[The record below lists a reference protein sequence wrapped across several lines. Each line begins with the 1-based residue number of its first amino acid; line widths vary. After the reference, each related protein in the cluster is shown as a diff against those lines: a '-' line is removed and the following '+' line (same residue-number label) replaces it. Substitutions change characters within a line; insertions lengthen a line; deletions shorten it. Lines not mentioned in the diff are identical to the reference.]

1 MLAHDLIAHLA
12 IIAAAL
18 FAGAAFYVSFAEQPA
33 RMTLDDA
40 AAHAHWG
47 PSYARGKIMQGAL
60 AAIGA
65 GLAFYVWWT
74 SLNSLWLV
82 GALLLA
88 ANWPFTL
95 LVIMP
100 VNRKL
105 EASASGQGD
114 AGTRALLHR
123 WGRLHAIRSALGAA
137 SALVMLAALHNRL

>member
-1 MLAHDLIAHLA
+1 MPTHDLVAHLA

-18 FAGAAFYVSFAEQPA
+18 FAGAAFYVSFAEHPA

-60 AAIGA
+60 AAIGG

-74 SLNSLWLV
+74 SLNTLWLI
-82 GALLLA
+82 GAALLL

-95 LVIMP
+95 FVIMP
-100 VNRKL
+100 VNRRL
-105 EASASGQGD
+105 EASASGTGD
-114 AGTRALLHR
+114 AGTRALLER

-137 SALVMLAALHNRL
+137 AALVMLAALHWRL

>member
-1 MLAHDLIAHLA
+1 MPTHDLVAHLA

-47 PSYARGKIMQGAL
+47 PSYARGRIMQGAL

-65 GLAFYVWWT
+65 GLAFYLWWT
-74 SLNSLWLV
+74 SLNSLWLI

-88 ANWPFTL
+88 ANWPFTWFA
-95 LVIMP
+95 IMP
-100 VNRKL
+100 VNRRL

-114 AGTRALLHR
+114 AGTRSLLHS

-137 SALVMLAALHNRL
+137 AALIMLAALHYRL